1 MKKICTLFIIL
12 LLIAHNI
19 KAQSNSKHDAGQV
32 LDATVVESKGI
43 DNFFNSAPISDE
55 VFRRIW
61 LKSFKRD
68 CTTKR
73 EELRYLRVL
82 HANREGKPQVGE
94 LICHKAIAEDL
105 LQIFKEL
112 YLNGYRIE
120 KMLLVDN
127 YNADDEASMA
137 DNNTSCFNFRRVA
150 GSKTLSRHSLGLAI
164 DINPLYNP
172 CLYTRSGK
180 VSPANGKTYAHNRA
194 GIKSC
199 PFPVID
205 RSDLCYRLFT
215 EHGFSWGG
223 GWRYTKDYQHFEKA
237 SK

>member
-1 MKKICTLFIIL
+1 MSPLKKTRSR
-12 LLIAHNI
+12 LIAFLTLLAVCLPWVSVAA
-19 KAQSNSKHDAGQV
+19 KETEPEDWF
-32 LDATVVESKGI
+32 TVNEI
-43 DNFFNSAPISDE
+43 NDE
-55 VFRRIW
+55 IFERING
-61 LKSFKRD
+61 KSYKEGCRVPL
-68 CTTKR
+68 
-73 EELRYLRVL
+73 EELRYLTVA
-82 HANREGKPQVGE
+82 HWTPEGTVERGE
-94 LICHKAIAEDL
+94 LICNRSIASDL
-105 LQIFKEL
+105 IDIFRNL
-112 YLNGYRIE
+112 YEAGYPIE
-120 KMLLVDN
+120 RMRLIDE
-127 YNADDEASMA
+127 YGADDVESMLA
-137 DNNTSCFNFRRVA
+137 NNTSCFNFRRVA

-180 VSPANGKTYAHNRA
+180 VSPANGKAYAHNRA

-215 EHGFSWGG
+215 EHGFIWGG